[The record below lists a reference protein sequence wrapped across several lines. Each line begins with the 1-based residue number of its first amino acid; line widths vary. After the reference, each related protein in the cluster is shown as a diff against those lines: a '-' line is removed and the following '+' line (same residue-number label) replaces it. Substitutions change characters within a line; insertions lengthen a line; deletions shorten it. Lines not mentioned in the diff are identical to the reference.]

1 MKQLVGLVKVIK
13 NCIIVLTTFFC
24 IKTLQLKETV
34 TISSYKI
41 KKELSM
47 KIENKE
53 NMKKTE
59 ITNEI
64 NIITTNKTINR
75 KTITLKH

>member
-1 MKQLVGLVKVIK
+1 
-13 NCIIVLTTFFC
+13 
-24 IKTLQLKETV
+24 
-34 TISSYKI
+34 
-41 KKELSM
+41 M